1 MSDEEPKIHRAAC
14 RGETATRE
22 RKIKPLG
29 IGTRYHHVVIL
40 TGAGVSVASG
50 LPTYRGPGGLWENEE
65 LAKIVSAESIPTRL
79 PELWALYSERR
90 RVALAVGPNPA
101 HVALAEAQQR
111 WPGQVTLITQN
122 VDNLHQRA
130 GSEPVIELHGS
141 GFRSRCTQCTAPPFF
156 DETVYDT
163 LPLCAHCGAPLRP
176 DVVLF
181 GENLEANVL
190 WASQKA
196 LRQCDLFISVGTSG
210 QVFPAARFVQLAYLN
225 NAHCL
230 QVNVERVPYGGY
242 FHQSHFGKA
251 EELLPLLLSAG

>member
-1 MSDEEPKIHRAAC
+1 MNTI
-14 RGETATRE
+14 T
-22 RKIKPLG
+22 PLG

-101 HVALAEAQQR
+101 HLALAEAQKR

-141 GFRSRCTQCTAPPFF
+141 GFRSRCTQCAAPPFF
-156 DETVYDT
+156 DETVYDA

-181 GENLEANVL
+181 GETLPEKAI
-190 WASQKA
+190 ARAAAA
-196 LRQCDLFISVGTSG
+196 LRHCDLFLVIGTSS
-210 QVFPAARFVQLAYLN
+210 VVIPAAYLLLDAYDAG
-225 NAHCL
+225 AHCVS
-230 QVNVERVPYGGY
+230 VNIEPVRHENPYLHAEFVGR
-242 FHQSHFGKA
+242 A
-251 EELLPLLLSAG
+251 EELLPLLLSAHSK